1 MSGGVPVM
9 VYCPLLYTTGAEALV
24 DVGVTV
30 GEVAD
35 VEDTLGQE

>member
-9 VYCPLLYTTGAEALV
+9 VYWPLLYTTGADALV

-30 GEVAD
+30 GEV
-35 VEDTLGQE
+35 VEDTVGQE